1 MQQHFQKKKI
11 IRQRASKKWS
21 EQNFHQAEQ
30 IVYLCYLYKKMVHA
44 GIERERKEK
53 KKSLQRDG
61 PAKGPSTS
69 EDIIRVAPQ
78 TTSEPGL

>member
-1 MQQHFQKKKI
+1 
-11 IRQRASKKWS
+11 
-21 EQNFHQAEQ
+21 
-30 IVYLCYLYKKMVHA
+30 MVHA

>member
-1 MQQHFQKKKI
+1 M
-11 IRQRASKKWS
+11 SKTFTRPSKL
-21 EQNFHQAEQ
+21 FTHV
-30 IVYLCYLYKKMVHA
+30 ICIKKMVHA